1 MDARFVDHTA
11 MKLLAVEMSCPWLD
25 NRVWELTLSLP
36 NGLSADF
43 RLKIV
48 LYFASKRKN
57 YNDTLCGLV
66 NSFSSCWIL
75 YICITCIGHRS
86 HSLNIWL

>member
-1 MDARFVDHTA
+1 MYAEHTFDRANRMDARFVDHTA

-25 NRVWELTLSLP
+25 NRAWELTLSLP

-48 LYFASKRKN
+48 LCFASKRKN
-57 YNDTLCGLV
+57 LL
-66 NSFSSCWIL
+66 
-75 YICITCIGHRS
+75 
-86 HSLNIWL
+86 